1 MNEQPRDVA
10 DNHVLLRGSLAAEPH
25 IRILPSGDE
34 LCSFRLTVPRPKG
47 SYGRARNDSID
58 CATTRAAARRVVT
71 RCSPGERIEVS
82 GSLRRRFWRS
92 ASGTPASR
100 YEVEVMNVR
109 RLRNS
114 SIVKGV
120 MSDHANVNSGA

>member
-1 MNEQPRDVA
+1 MYFVNEPARDPT
-10 DNHVLLRGSLAAEPH
+10 DNQVLLRGLLAAEPH

-34 LCSFRLTVPRPKG
+34 LCSFRLTVLRPKG
-47 SYGRARNDSID
+47 SYGRARSDSID
-58 CATTRAAARRVVT
+58 CATTRAAARRMVT
-71 RCSPGERIEVS
+71 RCSAGERVEVS

-92 ASGTPASR
+92 ASGAPASR

-114 SIVKGV
+114 SGAKGA
-120 MSDHANVNSGA
+120 MINQEK